1 MHYLFLLIAFVFGLS
16 AAYAEDSV
24 EQHVSEEYESVPL
37 PGHSAYMGK
46 GISFGMGFG
55 VYDPLSECDCMGA
68 WQVQTEYFYTDW
80 LSGGGSV
87 RFFGGDLDRDVMV
100 MYQRYRINVRFH
112 KASEKFDLYAEPFLG
127 LENTNISA
135 FRKQVRG
142 QKVPKHQRYWWEEPE
157 KDDDEG
163 EADSTEVE
171 EDDCQRLFT
180 LDGFSVGLALGGGYN
195 LSRLFGLTGEVH
207 VEYNFSKE
215 LLLNVMPGVAFNLR
229 EVWPW
234 AKRTLSSTWISFE
247 IGGLKTFN
255 RGIDGWSNTFFLGI
269 QFGA

>member
-1 MHYLFLLIAFVFGLS
+1 MHFLFLLIAFVFGLS

-142 QKVPKHQRYWWEEPE
+142 EKAPKQHYWWEDVEEP
-157 KDDDEG
+157 DDEG

-180 LDGFSVGLALGGGYN
+180 LDGFSIGLGLGAGYK
-195 LSRLFGLTGEVH
+195 LSRLFGVTGEVQ
-207 VEYNFSKE
+207 VDYSFSKE
-215 LLLNVMPGVAFNLR
+215 VLLNVMPGVAFNLR

-255 RGIDGWSNTFFLGI
+255 RGIDGWSNTYFLGI